1 MKTILL
7 AAVVSMALLAPTASN
22 AQFGSLINRG
32 GEQANA
38 PDAKAFVDSFVESYG
53 HVLAAQVHFSEA
65 LGLKDQVDALK
76 AEQQALGSGSIDT
89 DRLKKVSEVSANA
102 QRAIDERQQAQPAMD
117 AQAKLAY
124 GQGLGA
130 LVKGLVTGRDVVS
143 NASSVGSSLGSN
155 PMALMGA
162 GRTAVHVVK
171 EAPGYLKNLQT
182 SAKLALE
189 FGKNNGIEAPAN
201 ATSLLG
207 DL

>member
-1 MKTILL
+1 MKTFLL
-7 AAVVSMALLAPTASN
+7 AAAVSMALLAPAASH

-38 PDAKAFVDSFVESYG
+38 PDAEAFVDSFVESYA
-53 HVLAAQVHFSEA
+53 HVLTAQAHFSEA
-65 LGLKDQVDALK
+65 LGLKEQVDGLK

-130 LVKGLVTGRDVVS
+130 LVNGLVTGRDVVG
-143 NASSVGSSLGSN
+143 NAKSVGSSLGGN

-162 GRTAVHVVK
+162 GKTAAYVVK
-171 EAPGYLKNLQT
+171 AAPGYLKNLQA

-189 FGKNNGIEAPAN
+189 FGKSNGIEAPAN